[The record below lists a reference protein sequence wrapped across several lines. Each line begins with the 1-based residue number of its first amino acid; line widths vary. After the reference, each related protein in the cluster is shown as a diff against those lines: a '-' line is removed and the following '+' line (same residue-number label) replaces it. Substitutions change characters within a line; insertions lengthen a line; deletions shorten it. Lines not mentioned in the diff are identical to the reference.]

1 MKSAILNWMHNVIG
15 RLWTWLGRLLARTKR
30 WDRTP

>member
-1 MKSAILNWMHNVIG
+1 MRSWIHNTLG
-15 RLWTWLGRLLARTKR
+15 RLWNWLGKLLARTKR